1 MNYVKLYTAIMIF
14 AFLSAC
20 TDEDLINPE
29 PQPGINIS
37 GLELTISEI
46 GETSAKITYQLVNPN
61 GTKRILYKR
70 KTSDDDYKVVTLK
83 AKEVVLTDLEKST
96 TYEVK
101 FQVYNN
107 NSTLT
112 SKSYYFTTKSIDN
125 NYSGFYLRSK
135 KLSKFIFRT
144 FCK

>member
-1 MNYVKLYTAIMIF
+1 MIF

-70 KTSDDDYKVVTLK
+70 KTSDGDYKVVTLK

-125 NYSGFYLRSK
+125 NYAGFSFRSK